1 MKFIEIKNEIQ
12 ENYLE
17 EYLDTIEKKEN
28 NMDNSSVDEYMESL
42 KKIFFGY
49 EAWFKNK
56 KGRNRE
62 SVPKN

>member
-1 MKFIEIKNEIQ
+1 MGRGEKDPASAPPIKMGIERRDETPNR
-12 ENYLE
+12 
-17 EYLDTIEKKEN
+17 
-28 NMDNSSVDEYMESL
+28 VDEYMESL